1 MNSPNLS
8 IIIISYNTQKLTADC
23 IKSIISSKPKLKYE
37 IIVVDNASTD
47 ESVEAIKE
55 LFQKSQFAG
64 HYSLITNSHNRGF
77 AVANN
82 QGIKS
87 AKAEHILLLNS
98 DTKVL
103 KDSLDKLYEF
113 AYYTSDCAAVV
124 PKLLNPDKSVQ
135 PSVFR
140 SQTIPRAIKQ
150 YWLNQKSILDK
161 YAPKTT
167 KPTKIEVAA
176 MAAFLITP
184 RALRRVG
191 MLNPSYF
198 MYYEDFDYCRRIKK
212 YGLSLY
218 YLPDAQVV
226 HYHGASGKKLADN
239 DNQWRRLIPSSKI
252 YHGILKHYIYNFI
265 LWSGQKIHKH

>member
-1 MNSPNLS
+1 MKVPDLS
-8 IIIISYNTQKLTADC
+8 IVIISYNTQKLTVDC

-47 ESVEAIKE
+47 ESVPQI
-55 LFQKSQFAG
+55 QKILKSPHQ
-64 HYSLITNSHNRGF
+64 LITNKYNRGF

-150 YWLNQKSILDK
+150 YWLNQKTILDK

-167 KPTKIEVAA
+167 KPTKVEVAA

-218 YLPDAQVV
+218 YLPDAQII
-226 HYHGASGKKLADN
+226 HYHGASGKKLADY

-252 YHGILKHYIYNFI
+252 YHGIIKHYIYNFI